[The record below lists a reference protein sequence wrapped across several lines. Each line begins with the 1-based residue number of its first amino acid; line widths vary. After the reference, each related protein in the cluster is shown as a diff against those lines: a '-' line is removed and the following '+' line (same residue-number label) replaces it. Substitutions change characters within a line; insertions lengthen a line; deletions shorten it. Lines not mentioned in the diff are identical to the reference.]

1 MKIAVPPLATA
12 LVLAALSSGCA
23 LQKTTPANEAAPVVE
38 AAAEPEVP
46 TTFAKQPESP
56 FPVDTLYSLLAAEIA
71 GSRQAFDIA
80 LSNYAQQARET
91 RDAGV
96 AERATLIARY
106 LNNPEAAAEVAS
118 IWVEAQPENVEA
130 LTNAAVALM
139 QNDQLPQAFETSR
152 RLQALGKET
161 LFQSIAAS
169 AATLAEDERLELL
182 SAYEQQLA
190 LTPEDEQLLVGAGL
204 LLQMNGDTNQALDMA
219 RRALKHHPKSAGA
232 GLLEANLL
240 QQLGKDEEAL
250 ARMAKLLE
258 YHPDNPR
265 LRLQYARILTRHDL
279 KLAQREFAI
288 LTEQSPGD
296 ADLRLSLG
304 LVALEA
310 GDLET
315 ASQAFE
321 QLLDSDQH
329 LSSAHFYIAQI
340 AEQQEDIPRAIMH
353 YLQVEPGRDLLPAN
367 QRLLTLLVGK
377 GDLDSARAHITRLG
391 QEAPDQ
397 RESLEQLLAQSFIH
411 YGHPDA
417 ALQQLNKALGQ
428 SPNSN
433 RLLFSRALLHE
444 QQGQLPLAE
453 QDLRNILAREPDNS
467 AALNA
472 LGYIFADHNIR
483 LDEAREL
490 LLKAIALN
498 PEDPAILDSIGWL
511 YFRTGNYPEALT
523 YLRRAYA
530 AHPDPEIAA
539 HLGEVLWMIGEQ
551 EQARKV
557 WRESLATDPDAEIL
571 LDTLERLGVAPL

>member
-23 LQKTTPANEAAPVVE
+23 LQKATPANEAAPVVE

-139 QNDQLPQAFETSR
+139 QNNQLPEAFEMSR

-169 AATLAEDERLELL
+169 AGNLAEDERLELL

-190 LTPEDEQLLVGAGL
+190 LSPEDEQLLVGAGL

-279 KLAQREFAI
+279 NLAQREFAI
-288 LTEQSPGD
+288 LAEQSPGD

-321 QLLDSDQH
+321 QLLDSDRH

-397 RESLEQLLAQSFIH
+397 WESLEQLLAQSFIH

-557 WRESLATDPDAEIL
+557 WRESLATNPDAEIL